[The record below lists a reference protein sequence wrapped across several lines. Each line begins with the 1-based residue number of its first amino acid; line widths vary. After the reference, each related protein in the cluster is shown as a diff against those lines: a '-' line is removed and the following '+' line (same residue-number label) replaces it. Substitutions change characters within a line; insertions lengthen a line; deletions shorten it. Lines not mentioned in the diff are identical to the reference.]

1 MNGKP
6 CKFCAELREL
16 KLIHA
21 ENRGSDPTLM
31 YKYNVALE
39 SRTFR
44 GSIPGGNTVYHGYKL
59 NYCPECGRS
68 LRKEIRK

>member
-6 CKFCAELREL
+6 CEFCAELQEL
-16 KLIHA
+16 KLIHTQ
-21 ENRGSDPTLM
+21 NRGTDSALM
-31 YKYNVALE
+31 YKYSVALV

-44 GSIPGGNTVYHGYKL
+44 GSIPGGNTVYHGHKL
-59 NYCPECGRS
+59 NYCPECGRN